1 MSPYPLPPRDLMLL
15 SHYGAAIYTVNSN
28 NNNNAVLGTH
38 IVPPITTVPELLT
51 MCFFTW
57 WGLRDIK
64 EDRAVMRF
72 RVAKGTVKGCLV
84 STKLARS

>member
-1 MSPYPLPPRDLMLL
+1 M
-15 SHYGAAIYTVNSN
+15 
-28 NNNNAVLGTH
+28 LGTH
-38 IVPPITTVPELLT
+38 IGPPITTVPELLT

-57 WGLRDIK
+57 RGLRDIK

-72 RVAKGTVKGCLV
+72 RVAKHTVKGCPV